1 MNANYVTKAER
12 EKEVKE
18 KKKKTSKNKK
28 KHNQSG
34 RTDTLRK
41 KIWDAM
47 WTQQTITSLKKK
59 GKPINHSEGM
69 A

>member
-1 MNANYVTKAER
+1 MRQVKRSRTERLASENSQYSSKMNANYVTKAER

-18 KKKKTSKNKK
+18 KKRKPARTKK

-41 KIWDAM
+41 KI
-47 WTQQTITSLKKK
+47 
-59 GKPINHSEGM
+59 
-69 A
+69 

>member
-18 KKKKTSKNKK
+18 KKENQQEQK

-41 KIWDAM
+41 KI
-47 WTQQTITSLKKK
+47 
-59 GKPINHSEGM
+59 
-69 A
+69 

>member
-1 MNANYVTKAER
+1 MLQKQRER
-12 EKEVKE
+12 KRW
-18 KKKKTSKNKK
+18 KKKKENQQEQK

-47 WTQQTITSLKKK
+47 WTQQTITSLKKE